1 LSKADQKRFIAMMLK
16 IVAKRSNRLDATARD
31 VAAR

>member
-1 LSKADQKRFIAMMLK
+1 LSKADQKRFIAMML
-16 IVAKRSNRLDATARD
+16 AKRSNRLDATARD